1 MDRNSNIQLF
11 NKKSLKNA
19 EFMCYN
25 ADTEMRHAF
34 AIQKLSNADLYTQ
47 S

>member
-1 MDRNSNIQLF
+1 MQNSCAIMQN
-11 NKKSLKNA
+11 
-19 EFMCYN
+19 
-25 ADTEMRHAF
+25 TEMRHVF